1 MADLSS
7 KGVVNLVSDEVKQI
21 YSLLEADF
29 TPLELCQR
37 LAPLLES
44 LENTTKQMSGQCS
57 PCPPFCCPCGANCA
71 DVVCLQVR
79 TYCLASWSCSLYT
92 NRVLCHDTA

>member
-1 MADLSS
+1 MSRTALVADLSS

-44 LENTTKQMSGQCS
+44 LENTTKQMSGKHKHLQHA
-57 PCPPFCCPCGANCA
+57 GL
-71 DVVCLQVR
+71 DV
-79 TYCLASWSCSLYT
+79 
-92 NRVLCHDTA
+92 

>member
-1 MADLSS
+1 MSS

-44 LENTTKQMSGQCS
+44 LENTNKQMSGKCELQCM
-57 PCPPFCCPCGANCA
+57 CCCSVEWREVP
-71 DVVCLQVR
+71 
-79 TYCLASWSCSLYT
+79 SLYDMT
-92 NRVLCHDTA
+92 SEEDAVSRCWAHN